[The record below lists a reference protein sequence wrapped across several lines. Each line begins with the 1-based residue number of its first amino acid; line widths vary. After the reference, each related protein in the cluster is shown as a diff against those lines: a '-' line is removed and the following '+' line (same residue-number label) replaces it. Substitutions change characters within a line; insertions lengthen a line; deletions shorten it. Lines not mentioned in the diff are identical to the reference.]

1 MKKEAGEFVDFL
13 SGLSYYEKSKRR
25 YELSPQM
32 RSQLQAKRKKL
43 VEYFNQKRR
52 VSYFRH
58 LSFRFLCCR
67 LTFCLEGQWL
77 WLSGRA
83 HGSLFRG
90 CGFIHHQPGA
100 GLLFASPTLCSVSF
114 GRPYTKV
121 QLRLSI

>member
-43 VEYFNQKRR
+43 VEYLNQKCR

-58 LSFRFLCCR
+58 LSFRFFCCR
-67 LTFCLEGQWL
+67 LTF
-77 WLSGRA
+77 LS
-83 HGSLFRG
+83 RG
-90 CGFIHHQPGA
+90 A
-100 GLLFASPTLCSVSF
+100 VVVA
-114 GRPYTKV
+114 KW
-121 QLRLSI
+121 